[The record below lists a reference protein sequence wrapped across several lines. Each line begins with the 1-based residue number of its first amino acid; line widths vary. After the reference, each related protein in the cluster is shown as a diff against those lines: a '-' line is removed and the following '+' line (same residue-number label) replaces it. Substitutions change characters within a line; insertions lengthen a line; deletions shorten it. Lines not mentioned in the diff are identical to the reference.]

1 MIIQLGFKRVYFV
14 MVKIPME
21 DTIKQIGFHD
31 NTVRIQKSIFCDSEN
46 PKGRYNKTN
55 RLS

>member
-14 MVKIPME
+14 IVEIPKE

-31 NTVRIQKSIFCDSEN
+31 NTVRIQKSISCDSGN
-46 PKGRYNKTN
+46 TKGKIQ
-55 RLS
+55 